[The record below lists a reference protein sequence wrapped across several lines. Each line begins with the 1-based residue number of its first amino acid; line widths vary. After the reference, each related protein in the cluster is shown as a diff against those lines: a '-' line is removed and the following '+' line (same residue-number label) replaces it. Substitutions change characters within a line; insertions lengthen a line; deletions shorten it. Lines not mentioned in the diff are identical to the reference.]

1 MTWSDVTIIVF
12 YMKVALWNQT
22 INELLQHHNISMTT
36 YCVSCD
42 VYSYNSSSEEKMNTQ
57 LFVFTFYFFYMES
70 NYEHM
75 TIIWHTNNMY
85 KCVVKYNFMYKNIKC
100 NQ

>member
-22 INELLQHHNISMTT
+22 INELPQHHNISLTT

-42 VYSYNSSSEEKMNTQ
+42 VYSYNSSGEEKMNT
-57 LFVFTFYFFYMES
+57 
-70 NYEHM
+70 
-75 TIIWHTNNMY
+75 
-85 KCVVKYNFMYKNIKC
+85 
-100 NQ
+100 